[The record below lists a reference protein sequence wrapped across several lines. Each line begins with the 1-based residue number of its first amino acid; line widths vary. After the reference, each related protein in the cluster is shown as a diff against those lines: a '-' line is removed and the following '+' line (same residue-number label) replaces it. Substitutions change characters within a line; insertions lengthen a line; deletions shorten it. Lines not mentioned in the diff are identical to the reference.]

1 MSEWEITQR
10 DKNERGMDSKGIV
23 PWFPCCFLQKPE
35 LTTDFLSLVEQG
47 QRRACG
53 IMDLMLQCH
62 PLNDCGH

>member
-10 DKNERGMDSKGIV
+10 EKNKRGMDSKGIV
-23 PWFPCCFLQKPE
+23 PWFLCCFMQKPG

-53 IMDLMLQCH
+53 IMNLML
-62 PLNDCGH
+62 